1 MAREVRSTRAA
12 RHRIMIH
19 LSRYRGVGSA
29 FNRNSFPAGFLFG
42 VATSAYQ
49 YEGAPTEGGKGP
61 SIWDNFTHAYPDKIL
76 DKSNGDVTED
86 FYHRY
91 KEDIKN
97 VKKTG
102 MDAFRFSISW
112 PRILPNGSLS
122 GGINKEGVDFY
133 NNVINEVVANGLQP
147 FVTLF
152 HWDLPQALEDKYLG
166 FLSPLFVEDYANY
179 VEVCFKEFGDRVK
192 HWITFNE
199 PVIFCSMGYASGTTA
214 PGRCAPWE
222 AGKCSVGDS
231 ATEPYIC
238 GHNLLLAHSAGVKI
252 YKEKYQGDQKG
263 IIGITHATHWFLPHS
278 SSKADAAAAK
288 RSLEFMYGWFMNPLT
303 YGDYPSIMKNWL
315 GNRIPKF
322 TKEQSELLIGSYD
335 FIGLNYYAGYYAIN
349 APASNSLQ
357 QSYNTDSRANITGER
372 NGIAL
377 PKPFNTSF
385 INIYP
390 PGIRELTLYTKAAY
404 KNPVMYITENGVNQL
419 STISLE
425 EALNDEIRISYHR
438 NHLIELSRAIRYGA
452 DVRGYF
458 VWTFL
463 DDFEWNNGF
472 TRRMG
477 LYYVDFKNNLARRPK
492 KSAKWFS
499 MFLKI

>member
-1 MAREVRSTRAA
+1 MFS
-12 RHRIMIH
+12 I
-19 LSRYRGVGSA
+19 RYILLLIVFVALFDHGTCSA
-29 FNRNSFPAGFLFG
+29 FNRSSFPDGFVFG

-49 YEGAPTEGGKGP
+49 YEGAAREGGKGP
-61 SIWDNFTHAYPDKIL
+61 SIWDTFTHSHPDKIL

-97 VKKTG
+97 VKKMG
-102 MDAFRFSISW
+102 IGAFRFSISW
-112 PRILPNGSLS
+112 PRILPNGSLN

-133 NNVINEVVANGLQP
+133 NNLINEVVANGLQP

-152 HWDLPQALEDKYLG
+152 HWDLPQALEDKYR
-166 FLSPLFVEDYANY
+166 FLSTMFTEDYVNY

-199 PVIFCSMGYASGTTA
+199 PVIFCSMGYACGKLHRDDA
-214 PGRCAPWE
+214 PL
-222 AGKCSVGDS
+222 GKLANAAS
-231 ATEPYIC
+231 AIRQPSPTFVATIC
-238 GHNLLLAHSAGVKI
+238 CWLIGV
-252 YKEKYQGDQKG
+252 QKG

-278 SSKADAAAAK
+278 SCKADAAAAK
-288 RSLEFMYGWFMNPLT
+288 RSLEFMYGWSMNPLT
-303 YGDYPSIMKNWL
+303 YGDYPKIMRNWL
-315 GNRIPKF
+315 GNRLPKF

-390 PGIRELTLYTKAAY
+390 PGIRDLTLYTKSAY

-419 STISLE
+419 SSISLR
-425 EALNDEIRISYHR
+425 EALNDEIRISYH
-438 NHLIELSRAIRYGA
+438 LIKVLVPLPNGSATCLSISFSIGQMLH
-452 DVRGYF
+452 
-458 VWTFL
+458 TSS
-463 DDFEWNNGF
+463 
-472 TRRMG
+472 
-477 LYYVDFKNNLARRPK
+477 FKLP
-492 KSAKWFS
+492 FH
-499 MFLKI
+499 IPDQ